1 MTHQKPPFDAGRRRL
16 LSGLATA
23 GAGAAV
29 LSACGSDPSVS
40 AEPPLPAPKDL
51 PIDSFVVV
59 MMENRSFDHYLG
71 WVPGADGI
79 QAGLRFVDRNGQLH
93 ETYPLGP
100 QRYDGCGVFDPDHG
114 YEGGRTHFNGGLL
127 DGFLRT
133 VPEAADIFPI
143 GYYGADDL
151 PFYRAV
157 AEHYTV
163 CDRYFSGILASTYPN
178 RMYMHTGQTDRAS
191 NNFTIS
197 QLPTVWDR
205 LRAKGLRGH
214 YYFSDIPFT
223 ALFGTR
229 HLDLTRPVA
238 QFYLD
243 AALGTLPEL
252 SFVEPRFLGE
262 GQGVSNDDHA
272 AGADIRNGQNFL
284 TSVYE
289 ALRTSPQWSRTAMIL
304 VYDEWG
310 GFFDHA
316 VPPVYPVSE
325 AEAALPNDGRLGF
338 RVPCVVLSPYARRG
352 QVYKGELEPNAVLDA
367 IRYRFELDP
376 LSVRSDRG
384 GNILRAFDFAVAPN
398 LDPPKFPDVPIVP
411 TLCREE
417 VPLVGGL
424 LQALPTVSGASRRAD
439 EFEDMR
445 QLKQL
450 ARKFGFAV

>member
-1 MTHQKPPFDAGRRRL
+1 MKRSPPSFDASRRRL

-29 LSACGSDPSVS
+29 LSACGSDPQSQ
-40 AEPPLPAPKDL
+40 AEAPLPAPQDI
-51 PIDSFVVV
+51 PIDRFVVV

-79 QAGLRFVDRNGQLH
+79 QAGMNFIDKNGQTH
-93 ETYPLGP
+93 ATYALGP
-100 QRYDGCGVFDPDHG
+100 QRYDGCGVFDPNHG
-114 YEGGRTHFNGGLL
+114 YDGGRTHFNGGLL
-127 DGFLRT
+127 DGFLQT
-133 VPEAADIFPI
+133 VPEGTDIFPI

-151 PFYRAV
+151 PFYKAV

-163 CDRYFSGILASTYPN
+163 CDRYFSGLLASTYPN

-191 NNFTIS
+191 NTFDIS
-197 QLPTVWDR
+197 ALPTIWDR
-205 LRAKGLRGH
+205 LRAQGLGGR

-229 HLDLTRPVA
+229 HLDISRPVA
-238 QFYLD
+238 QFFLD

-272 AGADIRNGQNFL
+272 AGADIRNGQAFL
-284 TSVYE
+284 TSIYE
-289 ALRTSPQWSRTAMIL
+289 ALRTGPQWERTAMIV

-310 GFFDHA
+310 GFFDH
-316 VPPVYPVSE
+316 VPPPLRAVSE

-367 IRYRFELDP
+367 VRYRFGLEP
-376 LSVRSDRG
+376 LSVRSDRA
-384 GNILRAFDFAVAPN
+384 GNILRAFDFAAAPN
-398 LDPPKFPDVPIVP
+398 LDPPAFPSVPLVP

-417 VPLVGGL
+417 VPLIGGL
-424 LQALPTVSGASRRAD
+424 LQALPTVSGAATKSD
-439 EFEDMR
+439 EHEDMR

-450 ARKFGFAV
+450 ARKFGFGV